1 MRTGFRRFTAVL
13 VAAVA
18 ALSLAGCGVRDGEK
32 TEFYPVGAGEELL
45 DQNHLT
51 ATANRDFLRPVYEPK
66 FVAAGAADLEP
77 LDIVMG
83 LEIDGDARAY
93 PIRIL
98 NTREMVDDV
107 VGGVPV
113 LVTW

>member
-1 MRTGFRRFTAVL
+1 MAVL
-13 VAAVA
+13 VGAVA
-18 ALSLAGCGVRDGEK
+18 ALSLAGCASSEADSA
-32 TEFYPVGAGEELL
+32 EFYPVGAGEELL
-45 DQNHLT
+45 EKDYLT
-51 ATANRDFLRPVYEPK
+51 ATASRDFLRPIYPK
-66 FVAAGAADLEP
+66 FVAAEAAELEP

-83 LEIDGDARAY
+83 LEINGDARAY
-93 PIRIL
+93 PVRIL

>member
-1 MRTGFRRFTAVL
+1 MRIGFRQAIPVLFGALAVL
-13 VAAVA
+13 W
-18 ALSLAGCGVRDGEK
+18 LAGCETTDIEQA
-32 TEFYPVGAGEELL
+32 EFYPVGAGEELL
-45 DQNHLT
+45 EQDPLT
-51 ATANRDFLRPVYEPK
+51 SRASRDFLRPIYDPR
-66 FVAAGAADLEP
+66 FVTAVDADLEP

-83 LEIDGDARAY
+83 LEIEGDARAY
-93 PIRIL
+93 PVRIL

>member
-1 MRTGFRRFTAVL
+1 MRIGFRR
-13 VAAVA
+13 VAAVLAGTIA
-18 ALSLAGCGVRDGEK
+18 ALWLAGCENATSGDA
-32 TEFYPVGAGEELL
+32 EFFPVGAGEELL
-45 DQNHLT
+45 EQDPLT
-51 ATANRDFLRPVYEPK
+51 ATASRDFLRPIYEPE
-66 FVAAGAADLEP
+66 FVSAGAADLEP

-93 PIRIL
+93 PVRIL